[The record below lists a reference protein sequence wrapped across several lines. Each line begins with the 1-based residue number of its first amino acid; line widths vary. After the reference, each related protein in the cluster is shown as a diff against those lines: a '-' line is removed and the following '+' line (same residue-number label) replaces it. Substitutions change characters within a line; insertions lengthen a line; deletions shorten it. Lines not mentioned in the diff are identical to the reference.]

1 MRDQFGR
8 HIHYMRISLTDACNL
23 RCVYCMP
30 EHMRFRPRAE
40 LMRDDEI
47 LTIVRAGA
55 ELGIEKIRLT
65 GGEPT
70 VRPHLVE
77 LVRAIAQVPGIRELV
92 LTTNGVLL
100 RDLAAPLAKAGL
112 TRVNISLDTL
122 NAEKFHQITRW
133 GRLEDV
139 WAGIEAAEAA
149 GLSPIKLNCVV
160 TRGYNEDEVVELAR
174 LTLDRP
180 WEVRFIE
187 LMPLGEVARFQQ
199 DAVVTMQETRERI
212 ESVLGPLFPMPGH
225 NGSDPSRPF
234 RLANARGTLGFI
246 STVTEPFCAGCTRV
260 RVTADGKL
268 RLCLLRDD
276 EVDLLTPLRAGLRFE
291 ALKELIRQAIWRKP
305 WGHGLPEGIIPK
317 ARVMSEIGG

>member
-1 MRDQFGR
+1 
-8 HIHYMRISLTDACNL
+8 
-23 RCVYCMP
+23 
-30 EHMRFRPRAE
+30 MRFRPRAE

-70 VRPHLVE
+70 VRPHLVD

-100 RDLAAPLAKAGL
+100 RDLAIPLAKAGL

-122 NAEKFHQITRW
+122 NPEKFHQITRW

-212 ESVLGPLFPMPGH
+212 ESALGPLFPVPGH

-276 EVDLLTPLRAGLRFE
+276 EIDLLTPLRAGLRFE

-317 ARVMSEIGG
+317 TRVMSEIGG